1 MTPHVSELVPLDV
14 EDVRRTIKGRVITP
28 VDADYD
34 AARAVMLGGVD
45 ARPALIVRVADTDDV
60 RAVIAL
66 ARDHGLDL
74 AVRSGGHSGAAH
86 STVEGGVVLDVRD
99 LDSLEI
105 DEAAR
110 TAWAGSGLTAGAYT
124 VAAAERGLAT
134 GFGDTGSV
142 GLGGL
147 TTGGGVGYLVR
158 KYGLTIDNLLAAEI
172 VTADGEVHLV
182 DETNEPDLFWAIR
195 GGGGNFGVVTR
206 FKFRL
211 HEVPQ
216 IVGGMLL
223 LPATA
228 DTIAGFV
235 AAAAA
240 APEELSTIAN
250 VMPCPPMPFV
260 PEEHHGEVVIL
271 GLLCW
276 AGPVEE
282 GQAAMAPFRALATPI
297 ADLLHPGSYK
307 EMYPPEDPD
316 YHPLAM
322 STTLFIDS
330 LDRELAQTIVDHLE
344 ASDAAMRVAAAPR
357 ARRRDGQGRPGRDGV
372 RPPRSPDHGQRR
384 LVLRGRLHDKA
395 RREAWVRGLAEALH
409 QRDGAY
415 VNFLANEG
423 PERHPAGVS
432 RPHVE
437 PAGRAQAPLR
447 PGQPVPPQPEHPAGP
462 RSAVSERPVAA
473 KLLIKP
479 GDAVWVSDRDAG
491 RPLRPVARR
500 RRHRRRAEPHAG
512 ARPGRGRVRRRR
524 GDRTGRVRRPLEGAH
539 GRPGRVDPVSQGQQH
554 RRQPRQPV
562 ADDRPVRHAADHERR
577 G

>member
-1 MTPHVSELVPLDV
+1 M
-14 EDVRRTIKGRVITP
+14 
-28 VDADYD
+28 
-34 AARAVMLGGVD
+34 
-45 ARPALIVRVADTDDV
+45 
-60 RAVIAL
+60 IAL

-86 STVEGGVVLDVRD
+86 STVEGGIVLDVRD

-124 VAAAERGLAT
+124 EAAAERGLAT

-147 TTGGGVGYLVR
+147 TTGGGIGYLVR
-158 KYGLTIDNLLAAEI
+158 KYGLTIDNLLAAEV

-211 HEVPQ
+211 HAVPQ

-228 DTIAGFV
+228 DTIAGFM

-260 PEEHHGEVVIL
+260 PAEQHGEVVII

-282 GQAAMAPFRALATPI
+282 AAGGAGAVPRARDAARRPAPPELATRRCTRPRT
-297 ADLLHPGSYK
+297 PTTTRSRS
-307 EMYPPEDPD
+307 
-316 YHPLAM
+316 
-322 STTLFIDS
+322 STTLFMDS
-330 LDRELAQTIVDHLE
+330 FDP
-344 ASDAAMRVAAAPR
+344 SS
-357 ARRRDGQGRPGRDGV
+357 RRRSSTTS
-372 RPPRSPDHGQRR
+372 RPPTRRCASRSCACSA
-384 LVLRGRLHDKA
+384 A
-395 RREAWVRGLAEALH
+395 RW
-409 QRDGAY
+409 
-415 VNFLANEG
+415 
-423 PERHPAGVS
+423 
-432 RPHVE
+432 
-437 PAGRAQAPLR
+437 
-447 PGQPVPPQPEHPAGP
+447 PG
-462 RSAVSERPVAA
+462 ST
-473 KLLIKP
+473 
-479 GDAVWVSDRDAG
+479 RDAT
-491 RPLRPVARR
+491 AF
-500 RRHRRRAEPHAG
+500 
-512 ARPGRGRVRRRR
+512 
-524 GDRTGRVRRPLEGAH
+524 AH
-539 GRPGRVDPVSQGQQH
+539 P
-554 RRQPRQPV
+554 
-562 ADDRPVRHAADHERR
+562 
-577 G
+577 